1 MADNDLAQAIQTD
14 PLEGIVPILK
24 RQTEKSA
31 EQRGRQEKATEA
43 EFLAQEFKYTKPA
56 PEFKP
61 TEESMS
67 GFAAM
72 GSLLAA
78 AGAILGSGGRSS
90 GLMAMN
96 AVSGMMNGYNAGRK
110 DLYEQQRQ
118 QFEENMKSWEKHRE
132 QVKDLF
138 AQAAK
143 LAPYNLSKA
152 QQYLNDGLK
161 SLGMQPLAEV
171 NQRSGPIAAMSTF
184 NRADQNMTSV
194 LAKAQVQTSGLLN
207 SVPPEQRGM
216 FEQMLNSKDPKD
228 VLAALEGLQAMKKTK
243 TEALKEQYGLIKE
256 SQYGVLNGVLG
267 NWSPKE
273 IYEAKQQ
280 PGGSFEKRA
289 APSEKPEFKEVQ
301 ITGPDG
307 KPATAYLNV
316 SKNEYL
322 KGPDGQIALA
332 PPKAGAG
339 GRAGVYQQLYNNAM
353 TGANAEMV
361 YHIQNI
367 ASLPDTAKPPSFDNL
382 LTDPKKSTSDSLVK
396 YFQQAITPE
405 EDRLFQAYQ
414 AGLKRNLAYIDNNGR
429 PPPKNATDLYDPI
442 FPTSGD
448 SKIVRYAM
456 LALMKQTA
464 ALTVTKLESGMG
476 SPEQIAQAKKSKEA
490 IDKIVTWNI
499 DDINR
504 IVRANGDKLINPKV
518 VSLLATSNNLDD
530 FGQTGALFSA
540 PESTV
545 GQDWTV
551 EEVK

>member
-1 MADNDLAQAIQTD
+1 LAKIYPSIAGLTPEQTKQ
-14 PLEGIVPILK
+14 LETL
-24 RQTEKSA
+24 
-31 EQRGRQEKATEA
+31 
-43 EFLAQEFKYTKPA
+43 PA
-56 PEFKP
+56 SE
-61 TEESMS
+61 
-67 GFAAM
+67 
-72 GSLLAA
+72 
-78 AGAILGSGGRSS
+78 R
-90 GLMAMN
+90 
-96 AVSGMMNGYNAGRK
+96 
-110 DLYEQQRQ
+110 
-118 QFEENMKSWEKHRE
+118 
-132 QVKDLF
+132 
-138 AQAAK
+138 
-143 LAPYNLSKA
+143 
-152 QQYLNDGLK
+152 
-161 SLGMQPLAEV
+161 
-171 NQRSGPIAAMSTF
+171 IAAM
-184 NRADQNMTSV
+184 
-194 LAKAQVQTSGLLN
+194 KAIVA
-207 SVPPEQRGM
+207 
-216 FEQMLNSKDPKD
+216 SKEEKKAE
-228 VLAALEGLQAMKKTK
+228 LQQEYALIEK
-243 TEALKEQYGLIKE
+243 
-256 SQYGVLNGVLG
+256 SQYGVLNGYLG
-267 NWSPKE
+267 DWSPKE

-280 PGGSFEKRA
+280 GGSFEKRA

-316 SKNEYL
+316 STNEYL

-332 PPKAGAG
+332 TPKAGAG
-339 GRAGVYQQLYNNAM
+339 GRSGVYQQLYNNAM
-353 TGANAEMV
+353 TGANSEMV

-464 ALTVTKLESGMG
+464 ALTVTKLESGLG
-476 SPEQIAQAKKSKEA
+476 SPEQIAQAKKSKES

-518 VSLLATSNNLDD
+518 VGLLTTSNNLDD

-540 PESTV
+540 PESAV

>member
-1 MADNDLAQAIQTD
+1 MGDNDLTSAIQAD
-14 PLEGIVPILK
+14 PLEGIIPLFK

-31 EQRGRQEKATEA
+31 EERSRKEKATEA

-56 PEFKP
+56 PDFKP
-61 TEESMS
+61 TEESAS
-67 GFAAM
+67 GFAAL
-72 GSLLAA
+72 GALLAA
-78 AGAILGSGGRSS
+78 SGAILGSGGRSS

-96 AVSGMMNGYNAGRK
+96 AVAGMMNGYNAGRK

-118 QFEENMKSWEKHRE
+118 QFEESMKSWEKHRE

-143 LAPYNLSKA
+143 LAPYNITKA

-171 NQRSGPIAAMSTF
+171 NQRSGPMAAMSTF

-194 LAKAQVQTSGLLN
+194 LGKAQVQTSGLLN
-207 SVPPEQRGM
+207 NAPPEQRGM

-243 TEALKEQYGLIKE
+243 TEALKEQYDLIKN
-256 SQYGVLNGVLG
+256 SQYGVLNGKLG
-267 NWSPKE
+267 NWSAEE
-273 IYEAKQQ
+273 IYKAKQQ
-280 PGGSFEKRA
+280 GGSFEKRA

-316 SKNEYL
+316 STNEYL
-322 KGPDGQIALA
+322 KSPDGQIALA

-339 GRAGVYQQLYNNAM
+339 DRAGVYQQLYNNAM
-353 TGANAEMV
+353 AGANSEMV

-367 ASLPDTAKPPSFDNL
+367 ASLPDTAKPPALDNL
-382 LTDPKKSTSDSLVK
+382 LTDPKKSTLDSLVK
-396 YFQQAITPE
+396 YFQQGITPE

-464 ALTVTKLESGMG
+464 ALTVTKLESGLG
-476 SPEQIAQAKKSKEA
+476 SKEQIAQAKKAKEA

-518 VSLLATSNNLDD
+518 QGILATSNNLDD
-530 FGQTGALFSA
+530 FGQTSVLFSA
-540 PESTV
+540 PESAV